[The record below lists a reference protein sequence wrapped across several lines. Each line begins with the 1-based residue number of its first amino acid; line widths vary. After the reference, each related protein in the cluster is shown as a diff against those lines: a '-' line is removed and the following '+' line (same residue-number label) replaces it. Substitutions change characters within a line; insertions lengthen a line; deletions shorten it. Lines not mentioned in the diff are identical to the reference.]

1 MSRVPSYPD
10 VESREEVLAP
20 PGRLR
25 SVPGVIRRNPLLAV
39 GAAMCIAI
47 FLVAVL
53 APLIATYPEDAGSAV
68 HPLQTLEPPSA
79 LHYFGTDQVGRD
91 VFSRVVY
98 GARISPV
105 IAVLVL
111 AISVAIGVPLGI
123 AAGYF
128 GGAVD
133 EVISR
138 VTDVFLAFPALL
150 LALAFAAVMEPS
162 ITNTVI
168 AISVTWWPWYTR
180 IVRGQA
186 ASVTGRPF
194 VESAKATGVPNRRIL
209 LRHVLPN
216 SITPIIVQVS
226 LDVGGVI
233 LTASALSFLGLGAQD
248 PTPDWGLM
256 VSQGQAFF
264 TTQWWLVTFPG
275 AAIFLTAVA
284 FNLLGDGLRDVLDP
298 RRVLTTR

>member
-1 MSRVPSYPD
+1 VSTAPD
-10 VESREEVLAP
+10 DVALAP
-20 PGRLR
+20 RPDETLAPGRWTAVR
-25 SVPGVIRRNPLLAV
+25 AAMRRNPLLAA
-39 GAAMCIAI
+39 GAALSLLIVV
-47 FLVAVL
+47 VALLAPVL
-53 APLIATYPEDAGSAV
+53 APHAADAGSAT
-68 HPLQTLEPPSA
+68 HPTEALRPPSIE
-79 LHYFGTDQVGRD
+79 HPFGTDQVGRD
-91 VFSRVVY
+91 ILSRVLY
-98 GARISPV
+98 GARVSPV

-111 AISVAIGVPLGI
+111 ALSCLVGIPLGI

-128 GGAVD
+128 GGLVD
-133 EVISR
+133 DLIMR

-150 LALAFAAVMEPS
+150 LALAFAAVLPPS
-162 ITNTVI
+162 LASTTI
-168 AISVTWWPWYTR
+168 AIALTWWPWYTR
-180 IVRGQA
+180 LVRGQA
-186 ASVTGRPF
+186 ASVAGRQF
-194 VESAKATGVPNRRIL
+194 IESSRALGVPHRRIL

-216 SITPIIVQVS
+216 SITPVIVQAS

-275 AAIFLTAVA
+275 AAILLAAVA

-298 RRVLTTR
+298 RRVLTR

>member
-10 VESREEVLAP
+10 VESREGVLAP

-25 SVPGVIRRNPLLAV
+25 SLPGIIRGNPLLAA
-39 GAAMCIAI
+39 GAVLCFGI

-68 HPLQTLEPPSA
+68 HPLQTLEPPSVQ
-79 LHYFGTDQVGRD
+79 HYFGTDQVGRD

-111 AISVAIGVPLGI
+111 AISVLIGVPLGI
-123 AAGYF
+123 VAGYF

-133 EVISR
+133 EVIMR

-162 ITNTVI
+162 IKNTVI
-168 AISVTWWPWYTR
+168 AISITWWPWYTR

-194 VESAKATGVPNRRIL
+194 VESAKATGIPHRRIL
-209 LRHVLPN
+209 VRHVLPN

-275 AAIFLTAVA
+275 VAIFLTAVA